1 VRPEDLRVAGGADP
15 ADATFDAVVE
25 VVEPLGSEILLDVK
39 VGPSV
44 MVARVDP
51 SVRVKMNDKL
61 RLALVPEQLQ
71 FFDNKTELAI

>member
-1 VRPEDLRVAGGADP
+1 
-15 ADATFDAVVE
+15 
-25 VVEPLGSEILLDVK
+25 VK

-51 SVRVKMNDKL
+51 TVRLKMNDKV
-61 RLALVPEQLQ
+61 RLALAPEQLQ